1 MANVFK
7 DISQF
12 TLKSAATGTEEFQVS
27 ATEKVTAQQ
36 IANKVQLSQVIM
48 SGFSAL
54 NFTGIE
60 KIKDDNSLLGALA
73 ILYDLLGKGNIKMVS
88 NGSTEYGFVSMGDV
102 SGTTHG
108 FGWLL
113 SISEKAIYIK
123 NDFTSP
129 NPSTLN
135 NIQWVNTIKTGG
147 KVSLD
152 DGIPIIEVGDF
163 TMINEVW
170 PAKQVPGSMCAFY
183 TGSDVYSQPEATEV
197 KYVGFIILDSDFSTN
212 KQATVVAFAKTSGK
226 QYIGRLEFES
236 QEINW
241 FTNIN
246 TPVTVTDFKSLP
258 NSVKNAKDGEIIPII
273 APASASNG
281 PTGLTSTGPAYGYV
295 QVAKTGSTKAYNF
308 LVQMDSAGNGPRMYT
323 GFVNTAANLIYWL
336 PLNSEESST
345 IAPVS
350 ITEYG
355 DIYGTTA
362 IGENPA
368 GTIVPWYAQGTNV
381 DGDMGP
387 FGGEASR
394 VDGIYITVEGDN
406 GSNNGRSGYLVAY
419 GADHEGMAYCQVSG
433 TTDNGGGVANTSDWV
448 VLKPSSDI
456 DLNCPIPGYTKV
468 NGGTIDCSLTNGSTT
483 VVSLTKDIPNNSI
496 CFIEADVLDKVTGGS
511 IKTSAPLMFFR
522 YASGATMCDINSKAL
537 AGSNISAQVK
547 LNVATITGN
556 SSFVVVSTCYNL
568 DSSISSGVCRIK
580 NIYALI

>member
-1 MANVFK
+1 MANTFK

-48 SGFSAL
+48 SRFSAL
-54 NFTGIE
+54 KFTGIE
-60 KIKDDNSLLGALA
+60 KIKDSNSLLGALA
-73 ILYDLLGKGNIKMVS
+73 ILYDLLGKGNIKMIS
-88 NGSTEYGFVSMGDV
+88 NGSTEYGFVSMGDI

-135 NIQWVNTIKTGG
+135 NIQWVNAIKTGE

-295 QVAKTGSTKAYNF
+295 QVAKTGSSKAYNYMIQLDGSGSPQLYSGF
-308 LVQMDSAGNGPRMYT
+308 CHVAATTISWTQIGGSSAVEKLSTWLEQGTEVAPHINISLGEVQ
-323 GFVNTAANLIYWL
+323 V
-336 PLNSEESST
+336 PLNRALKESDILRIDFMRRSEAST
-345 IAPVS
+345 FYMQGVAIVHVGAVDNS
-350 ITEYG
+350 IQGYAAALDEQYV
-355 DIYGTTA
+355 DYGTGEFAALAFNASTKL
-362 IGENPA
+362 IGHN
-368 GTIVPWYAQGTNV
+368 YFNLHM
-381 DGDMGP
+381 D
-387 FGGEASR
+387 
-394 VDGIYITVEGDN
+394 
-406 GSNNGRSGYLVAY
+406 
-419 GADHEGMAYCQVSG
+419 
-433 TTDNGGGVANTSDWV
+433 
-448 VLKPSSDI
+448 
-456 DLNCPIPGYTKV
+456 
-468 NGGTIDCSLTNGSTT
+468 TNGS
-483 VVSLTKDIPNNSI
+483 VPQDDYYIMGV
-496 CFIEADVLDKVTGGS
+496 
-511 IKTSAPLMFFR
+511 
-522 YASGATMCDINSKAL
+522 Y
-537 AGSNISAQVK
+537 NISGK
-547 LNVATITGN
+547 
-556 SSFVVVSTCYNL
+556 
-568 DSSISSGVCRIK
+568 
-580 NIYALI
+580 